1 MSTQPIPHYT
11 PEQYLAMEREAE
23 TKHEYFDGEIFAMSG
38 ASRSHVRLVTNLVV
52 SLNNQLGD
60 RPCSVYA
67 ADLRVRVDRTGL
79 YTYPDVIVVCGEE
92 RFADDHEDTLLNP
105 TVIFEVLSPS
115 TESYDRGKKFRHYR
129 TLDSLREY
137 VLVSQEEPRIEQYV
151 RQPGDEWL
159 LHDAAGLDAELTL
172 RSVDATLRLADVFN
186 KIEFPPA
193 EEETL
198 GDRSA
203 AR

>member
-1 MSTQPIPHYT
+1 MSTQPIPRYT
-11 PEQYLAMEREAE
+11 PEQYLAMERAAE
-23 TKHEYFDGEIFAMSG
+23 TRHEYFDGEIFAMSG
-38 ASRSHVRLVTNLVV
+38 ASRSHVLIAGNLAAA
-52 SLNNQLGD
+52 LLGQLRD
-60 RPCSVYA
+60 RPCNVYPL
-67 ADLRVRVDRTGL
+67 DMRVRVSPTGL
-79 YTYPDVIVVCGEE
+79 YTYPDVIVVCGDEQ
-92 RFADDHEDTLLNP
+92 FADDHEDTLLNP

-172 RSVDATLRLADVFN
+172 RSVDAKLRLADVFN

>member
-1 MSTQPIPHYT
+1 MSTQPIPRYT
-11 PEQYLAMEREAE
+11 PEQYLAMERAAE

-38 ASRSHVRLVTNLVV
+38 ASRSHVLIAGNLAAA
-52 SLNNQLGD
+52 LLGQLRD
-60 RPCSVYA
+60 RPCNVYPL
-67 ADLRVRVDRTGL
+67 DMRVRVSPTGL
-79 YTYPDVIVVCGEE
+79 FTYPDVIVVCGDEQ
-92 RFADDHEDTLLNP
+92 FADDHEDTLLNP